1 VRGSCLCGGVAWEV
15 AGDLVAMSHCHCS
28 MCRKLHGAAF
38 ATYVGAAAKA
48 FRWLGGVDLVTHYES
63 SPGFD
68 RSSCSRC
75 GSVVPGDP
83 TGGLAFMSAG
93 CLDDDPGVRP
103 QAHIFVS
110 SKAPWH
116 EICDDLPRFDAY
128 PPGWDAPS
136 VSSPGLE
143 PGRQGVTRG
152 SCLCGG
158 VTCEI
163 EGQIE
168 LIRNCHCS
176 RCRKARAAAHA
187 SNLFVAPAR
196 FRFTGGE
203 ERVQSF
209 EVPGAK
215 RFKHCFCRVCG
226 SSQPSVA
233 ADYVVVPAGCL
244 DDDPGAREQL
254 HIYVGSK
261 APWYEIADDL
271 PQHRAHLEP
280 T

>member
-1 VRGSCLCGGVAWEV
+1 
-15 AGDLVAMSHCHCS
+15 

-38 ATYVGAAAKA
+38 ATYVGARAEDL
-48 FRWLGGVDLVTHYES
+48 RWLGGADLVTHYES

-75 GSVVPGDP
+75 GSVVPGNP
-83 TGGLAFMSAG
+83 SGSLAFMPAG

-103 QAHIFVS
+103 RAHIFVA

-116 EICDDLPRFDAY
+116 EISDDLPRFDAY

-136 VSSPGLE
+136 VPDRELA
-143 PGRQGVTRG
+143 PGRPGATRG

-158 VTCEI
+158 VAFEI
-163 EGQIE
+163 EGRIE

-176 RCRKARAAAHA
+176 RCRKARGAAHA
-187 SNLFVAPAR
+187 SNIFVDPTR
-196 FRFTGGE
+196 FRIVRGE
-203 ERVQSF
+203 ERIASF
-209 EVPGAK
+209 AVPGAK

-226 SSQPSVA
+226 SSQASVA

-254 HIYVGSK
+254 HIYVDSK
-261 APWYEIADDL
+261 APWYEITDDL
-271 PQHRAHLEP
+271 PQHPAAPEQTR
-280 T
+280 